1 MLKHIALTV
10 NSEDEIKDFYTDLLD
25 FRLTKQFS
33 LDETFGQNI
42 FNLSGQASVYYMTH
56 SDLDLEIFLGP
67 HKEKKAYAHICLA
80 YREAEMICQR
90 AADQGYRTYTKKNP
104 GKDTYFI
111 WDKSGNLFE
120 VKHTE

>member
-10 NSEDEIKDFYTDLLD
+10 NNEDEIKEFYTDLLD

-33 LDETFGQNI
+33 LDEKTGQNI
-42 FNLSGQASVYYMTH
+42 FKLSGQAGVYYMTH
-56 SDLDLEIFLGP
+56 SNVELEIFLGS

-80 YREAEMICQR
+80 YREAEMICQK
-90 AADQGYRTYTKKNP
+90 AAGRGYRTYIKKNP

-120 VKHTE
+120 LKHAE